1 MEILRG
7 DGFAGLEE
15 GHGLLVGWFE
25 VLFDGDLGVG
35 GAGFE
40 DGVGEDFGGGEVQGS
55 DGAAPM
61 FESPHDYGLLLIK
74 ILWQGRIGSE
84 HRCDRFR
91 RWGRR

>member
-1 MEILRG
+1 MEFVGG

-40 DGVGEDFGGGEVQGS
+40 DGVGEDFGGGEV
-55 DGAAPM
+55 
-61 FESPHDYGLLLIK
+61 
-74 ILWQGRIGSE
+74 
-84 HRCDRFR
+84 
-91 RWGRR
+91 